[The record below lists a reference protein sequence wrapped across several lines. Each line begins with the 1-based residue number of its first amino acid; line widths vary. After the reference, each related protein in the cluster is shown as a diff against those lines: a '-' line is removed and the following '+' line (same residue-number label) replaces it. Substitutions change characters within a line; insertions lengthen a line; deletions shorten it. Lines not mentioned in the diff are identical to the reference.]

1 MPLEGLYEKLLRTDG
16 HVSLK
21 SLHPLKT
28 GFGFGG
34 YIPRCLD
41 ASVSMSFEQ
50 KEAEDI
56 HWMRLALLESM
67 EAIGRSNPNPPVGA
81 VFVRDG
87 QLISKGATLAYG
99 DRHAER
105 VAIDAAHD
113 PARLKGSTCYVTLE
127 PCAGTGKQPP
137 CVEALL
143 KVGISRCVVG
153 ATDPHPKAAGQGLKA
168 LAQAGVS
175 IETDVLGGECRAFLF
190 PFLAFQQ
197 LQRPVVIG
205 KWAQTLDGHLAD
217 DNGQSQWISGPRAR
231 SYTHWLRQ
239 KYDAILVGVGTA
251 LADAPSLTVRDAAPP
266 LHRQPHKIIFDPKGR
281 LITGQE
287 QVFANLRKGLEA
299 TGPVLFYAVEAP
311 NWRPAPW
318 MDDFAEVL
326 EPVLMPPQ
334 CSWLEFLRLMDHQ
347 HRLRFG
353 RELQSIMVEG
363 GAQIL
368 TLLVRDELLDAL
380 QVFIRTGILGGSRHR
395 IGRLDPRDGASAP
408 PVNPLLDLN
417 ARHDFQLVATQQL
430 GDDVVLECAHRR
442 FNFWSFEK
450 S

>member
-1 MPLEGLYEKLLRTDG
+1 MDA
-16 HVSLK
+16 LK
-21 SLHPLKT
+21 ADTLHPLRA

-34 YIPRCLD
+34 YIPRALD
-41 ASVSMSFEQ
+41 AASGQDLPTPSDDES
-50 KEAEDI
+50 
-56 HWMRLALLESM
+56 WMKLALLESM
-67 EAIGRSNPNPPVGA
+67 EAIGRASPNPAVGA
-81 VFVRDG
+81 VLVKDG
-87 QLISKGATLAYG
+87 RLISKGATLVYG

-105 VAIDAAHD
+105 VALDAVTD
-113 PARLKGSTCYVTLE
+113 RSLLKGATCYVTLE

-143 KVGISRCVVG
+143 ASGIARIVVG
-153 ATDPHPKAAGQGLKA
+153 ALDPHPKAAGQGLKV
-168 LAQAGVS
+168 LAQAGITVD
-175 IETDVLGGECRAFLF
+175 TDVLGGECRAWLF
-190 PFLAFQQ
+190 PFLAYQQ

-217 DNGQSQWISGPRAR
+217 DHGR

-281 LITGQE
+281 LASGQPE
-287 QVFANLRKGLEA
+287 VFQNLRQGLKA

-311 NWRPAPW
+311 NWKHAPW
-318 MDDFAEVL
+318 MDAFSDVI

-334 CSWLEFLRLMDHQ
+334 CTWLEFLRLLDHQ
-347 HRLRFG
+347 HRARLG

-368 TLLVRDELLDAL
+368 TLLVRDELLDGL
-380 QVFIRTGILGGSRHR
+380 QVFVRTGILGGSRHR
-395 IGRLDPRDGASAP
+395 IGRLDARDGASAP
-408 PVNPLLDLN
+408 PTNPLLELN
-417 ARHDFQLVATQQL
+417 ARHDFQLVSTQQL

-442 FNFWSFEK
+442 FSFWN
-450 S
+450 

>member
-1 MPLEGLYEKLLRTDG
+1 MD
-16 HVSLK
+16 VLK
-21 SLHPLKT
+21 ADPLHPLQA

-34 YIPRCLD
+34 YIPRALD
-41 ASVSMSFEQ
+41 AAAVQDLPALSPDES
-50 KEAEDI
+50 
-56 HWMRLALLESM
+56 WMRLALLESM
-67 EAIGRSNPNPPVGA
+67 EGIGRSSPNPPVGA
-81 VFVRDG
+81 VLVKEGR
-87 QLISKGATLAYG
+87 LLSKGATLAYG

-105 VAIDAAHD
+105 VALDAVTDRSQLVGA
-113 PARLKGSTCYVTLE
+113 TCYVTLE
-127 PCAGTGKQPP
+127 PCAGIGKQPP

-143 KVGISRCVVG
+143 ASGISRIVVG
-153 ATDPHPKAAGQGLKA
+153 ARDPHPKAAGQGLKA
-168 LAQAGVS
+168 LTQAGVAV
-175 IETDVLGGECRAFLF
+175 ETDVLGGECRAWLF
-190 PFLAFQQ
+190 PFLAWQQ

-217 DNGQSQWISGPRAR
+217 DHGRSQWISGNKARA
-231 SYTHWLRQ
+231 YTHWLRQ

-251 LADAPSLTVRDAAPP
+251 LADAPSLTVREAAPP

-281 LITGQE
+281 LCNGQSA
-287 QVFANLRKGLEA
+287 VFHNLRQGLQKS
-299 TGPVLFYAVEAP
+299 GPVLFHAVETP
-311 NWRPAPW
+311 HWKPEPW
-318 MDDFAEVL
+318 MEAFKDVL

-334 CSWLEFLRLMDHQ
+334 CSWLEFLRLLDQQ
-347 HRLRFG
+347 HRTRFG

-380 QVFIRTGILGGSRHR
+380 QVFIRAGILGGSRHR

-408 PVNPLLDLN
+408 PTNPMLDLN

-442 FNFWSFEK
+442 FTFWN
-450 S
+450 